1 MPRQHV
7 GEYDPTFPV
16 LVKKAITAGG
26 FTMTK
31 DNNDNSGK
39 WSDPTSSYS
48 DAMAVKRLIKKVK
61 EQNEQDRKDDDKA
74 SS

>member
-1 MPRQHV
+1 
-7 GEYDPTFPV
+7 
-16 LVKKAITAGG
+16 
-26 FTMTK
+26 MTK

-48 DAMAVKRLIKKVK
+48 DAMAIKRLIKKVK
-61 EQNEQDRKDDDKA
+61 EQKENKPKDDDKI